1 MKRAFD
7 IVFSSFGLVVCLPLI
22 LAISGLLLATE
33 GRPIFF
39 RQARVGYRGK
49 PFRIWKF
56 RTMVR
61 DAEKLGKPLTA
72 GGDARVTRLGAWLRA
87 TKLDELP
94 QLINVL
100 VGDMSFVGPRPEVA
114 RYVDCYSTEQRRVLE
129 LTPGITDA
137 ASIQYRH
144 EERLLAGEADPEK
157 VYISTIVPDKIR
169 LNLEYA
175 RNANV
180 LRDCVIICR
189 TLAGL
194 CWR

>member
-1 MKRAFD
+1 MLLQ
-7 IVFSSFGLVVCLPLI
+7 VFQ
-22 LAISGLLLATE
+22 

-61 DAEKLGKPLTA
+61 DADKLGKPLTA
-72 GGDARVTRLGAWLRA
+72 GGDARVTRLGGWLRR

-94 QLINVL
+94 QLFNVL
-100 VGDMSFVGPRPEVA
+100 IGDMSFVGPRPEVE
-114 RYVDCYSTEQRRVLE
+114 RYVDCYDTEQRKVLE

-137 ASIQYRH
+137 ASIRYRD
-144 EERLLAGEADPEK
+144 EEQLLAGELDPEK

-175 RNANV
+175 SSANV
-180 LRDCVIICR
+180 IRDCVVILR